1 METETL
7 FCKLDDFCQA
17 VFPICESHLLPKK
30 VVTRRRKYRL
40 GLSEIA
46 TIIVYCHCSGYRHFK
61 DYYLK
66 HVSKNYRS

>member
-1 METETL
+1 MEIETL
-7 FCKLDDFCQA
+7 LCKIDDFFQA
-17 VFPICESHLLPKK
+17 FAPIYESHLLPKQ
-30 VVTRRRKYRL
+30 VVKRRRKYRL

-46 TIIVYCHCSGYRHFK
+46 TIIVYFHCSGYRHFK